1 MLSWQRC
8 IIHSS
13 FQVIQAIGLCLSL
26 NGSHVS
32 LQCDWICPL
41 GIHTE
46 STLVENTLHCLFV
59 HFFPIYH
66 AGQPA
71 HYRYHLPEPHTF
83 SSHVLHSHSLVLLR
97 CLLPLCHHPQNGHW
111 PAVPEENYLLG
122 WLPDSAFCGTPPRR
136 IRDYHPHCHGLWLL
150 LGHLQASALHN
161 HHETGALPAPGS
173 GGLDRGG
180 SYMPPCRFL
189 SW

>member
-1 MLSWQRC
+1 MFCRWQVSVEMQNVRKVINVKHVLGQNSQGHVAQFYWFAPVLFSEIQSTMLSWQRC

-46 STLVENTLHCLFV
+46 STLVENTLHCFFV

-97 CLLPLCHHPQNGHW
+97 CLLHLCHHPENGHR
-111 PAVPEENYLLG
+111 PTVPEENYLLG
-122 WLPDSAFCGTPPRR
+122 WLPDSAFCGTPPRG
-136 IRDYHPHCHGLWLL
+136 P
-150 LGHLQASALHN
+150 
-161 HHETGALPAPGS
+161 
-173 GGLDRGG
+173 
-180 SYMPPCRFL
+180 
-189 SW
+189 